1 MYHRTYFS
9 IRKTNVITMKFIS
22 FFEKRRYAIIIGLL
36 LLITII
42 FSLSI
47 ITTSVTAEKSV
58 TREKTVTS
66 VKIEK
71 GDSLWS
77 IANLYITDEYKDMN
91 TYIKEIMD
99 SNGLTSDV
107 LYEGSYIIVPYYTAK
122 R

>member
-1 MYHRTYFS
+1 
-9 IRKTNVITMKFIS
+9 MKFIA
-22 FFEKRRYAIIIGLL
+22 FFEKKRYMMIIGLL
-36 LLITII
+36 LLISII
-42 FSLSI
+42 LSLSF
-47 ITTSVTAEKSV
+47 ITTRVTAERSV

-77 IANLYITDEYKDMN
+77 IANLYISDEYKDMN

-107 LYEGSYIIVPYYTAK
+107 IHEGSYIIVPYYTVK